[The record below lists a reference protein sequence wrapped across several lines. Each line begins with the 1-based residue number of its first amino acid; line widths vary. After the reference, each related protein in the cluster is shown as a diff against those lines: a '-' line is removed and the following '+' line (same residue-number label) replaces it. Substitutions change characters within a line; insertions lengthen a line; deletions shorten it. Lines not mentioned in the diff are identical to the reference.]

1 MSPNSA
7 YRCVTQRCHSP
18 YPGWGTQVNLGS
30 NIKYTSKICLSLLI
44 QRYVAEDP
52 INGASS
58 SVDDEKTAVTRSARQ
73 VKKPA
78 RFHLIEPQVHSQNE
92 RKFVR
97 HQLEKRDHMSEGRVL
112 TAAKR

>member
-1 MSPNSA
+1 MSESIDPK
-7 YRCVTQRCHSP
+7 VHS
-18 YPGWGTQVNLGS
+18 
-30 NIKYTSKICLSLLI
+30 
-44 QRYVAEDP
+44 RRP

-58 SVDDEKTAVTRSARQ
+58 SVDDEKTTVTRSARQ

-97 HQLEKRDHMSEGRVL
+97 HQLEKRDHMSEG
-112 TAAKR
+112 ACADCC